1 MSNLNYPLQT
11 ASGRDERYVTEL
23 GGEWCFGG
31 RGLTPA
37 DALAADTTAW
47 EKVTIPHTWNASD
60 AEDGDNYYDRTSY
73 WYCRDFALD
82 DCTAGKRVYVEFTGA
97 NTKTTVYVNGCQ
109 TGPTHLGG
117 YTAFRYDITDYLA
130 DDGRN
135 ILHVCVDNTL
145 DQDIAPISADF
156 NMYGGIYRRAF
167 LIVVDDVHVDL
178 DSHGASGLYLTTG
191 NMRSLTCPENLGSF
205 ALRTKLVNT
214 SGEAKK
220 VKAVTTVIGDNA
232 PEPYVQEVII
242 AANDTLGFTEH
253 CAVENPI
260 LWMPFYQEGKGCDS
274 AETKYIGEDAGT
286 DYHSP
291 DNVIKNNDSNKLS
304 EGINEAVA
312 YQYDVIFSL
321 YCENQLLDEVT
332 EHIGFRYFYV
342 DKENGFYING
352 QPYPLRGVNRH
363 SFLAGV
369 GNALTEADHMRDMQI
384 MLELGCSCVRLCHYP
399 QTDYFYDLC
408 DRYGIIVW
416 SEIPLV
422 NRIGE
427 GANFDR
433 VTKEQLTELICQQY
447 HRPSVIFWGLENE
460 IGNGQSQTNPLENP
474 YLARAKR
481 LVHELHQLANELD
494 TTGRYTVQAVNRD
507 YAMNQGDAAATDTD
521 FENNIGWKS
530 DLIAWNIYPRWY
542 DDPNF
547 AGTFEEVMDRKRAL
561 DTRCM
566 AISEYGWGANPGQ
579 HEAYPRLENW
589 YANDDTDTF
598 ASSLINC
605 YGNIDNIR
613 EDCDTSC
620 MNGYCDATHN
630 ANDSNVVN
638 ASANCMID
646 IVEWCCD
653 EENQDAIKGNADGR
667 VTASGSWHPEEYQ
680 NLRNEEAIS
689 YINQNKGLWAT
700 FYWALFDFAVDARN
714 EGSRPALN
722 DKGLVTDDRLIKKD
736 SYYLY
741 KANWNHT
748 EPFVYIT
755 SRRWIVRPVGETYIK
770 VYSNCDN
777 VELVVDGESLGCM
790 ESRGNGIFVKEGV
803 LLEKGRHR
811 IEAYRRIY
819 G

>member
-1 MSNLNYPLQT
+1 MKMNEKNFPLQT
-11 ASGRDERYVTEL
+11 ASGRDERYVREL
-23 GGEWCFGG
+23 GGDWRFGG
-31 RGLTPA
+31 RGMAPA
-37 DALAADTTAW
+37 DALAADTAAW

-60 AEDGDNYYDRTSY
+60 AEDGDNYYDRNSY
-73 WYCRDFALD
+73 WYCREFAMD
-82 DCTAGKRVYVEFTGA
+82 ECTDGKRVYVEFTGA
-97 NTKTTVYVNGCQ
+97 NTKTTVYVNGQ
-109 TGPTHLGG
+109 QAGPPHLGG
-117 YTAFRYDITDYLA
+117 YTAFRYDITDYLT
-130 DDGRN
+130 DKGSN

-156 NMYGGIYRRAF
+156 NMYGGIYRRVF
-167 LIVVDDVHVDL
+167 LIVVDEVHMDL

-191 NMRSLTCPENLGSF
+191 NMRSMTQPRDLGQF
-205 ALRTKLVNT
+205 TLRTKLVN
-214 SGEAKK
+214 SSDEAKAL
-220 VKAVTTVIGDNA
+220 KAVTTIIGDNA
-232 PEPYVQEVII
+232 PQPYVQEVII
-242 AANDTLGFTEH
+242 AAKGELDFTER
-253 CAVENPI
+253 CEVENPT
-260 LWMPFYQEGKGCDS
+260 LWMPVHCVLNKEISQK
-274 AETKYIGEDAGT
+274 ETKYAGT
-286 DYHSP
+286 DYHCP
-291 DNVIKNNDSNKLS
+291 DNVNSINDSKKLS
-304 EGINEAVA
+304 ERLNEAAA
-312 YQYDVIFSL
+312 YQYDVVFSL

-369 GNALTEADHMRDMQI
+369 GNALTEEDHMRDMQI

-427 GANFDR
+427 GRNFSD

-460 IGNGQSQTNPLENP
+460 IGNGQSQTNPLDNP
-474 YLARAKR
+474 CLAGAKR
-481 LVHELHQLANELD
+481 LVYELHQLAHELD

-507 YAMNQGDAAATDTD
+507 YAMNQGDAAAMDTD

-547 AGTFEEVMDRKRAL
+547 AGTFEEVMNRKRAM

-579 HEAYPRLENW
+579 HEAHPEL
-589 YANDDTDTF
+589 
-598 ASSLINC
+598 
-605 YGNIDNIR
+605 
-613 EDCDTSC
+613 
-620 MNGYCDATHN
+620 
-630 ANDSNVVN
+630 
-638 ASANCMID
+638 
-646 IVEWCCD
+646 
-653 EENQDAIKGNADGR
+653 ENQDAVNGNTDGK
-667 VTASGSWHPEEYQ
+667 VTASGAWHPEEYQ
-680 NLRNEEAIS
+680 NLRNEEAIA
-689 YINQNKGLWAT
+689 YINENNGLWAT
-700 FYWALFDFAVDARN
+700 FYWSLFDFAVDARN

-755 SRRWIVRPVGETYIK
+755 SRRWNVRPAGETYIK

-777 VELVVDGESLGCM
+777 VELFVDGESLGIM
-790 ESRGNGIFVKEGV
+790 ESKGNGIFIKEDV
-803 LLEKGRHR
+803 LLRNCRHR
-811 IEAYRRIY
+811 IEGQGNHAECNSVEMILFN
-819 G
+819 